1 MSDFFEAFLSSL
13 SDEQKEKLAQ
23 SIMNNLNKPAEP
35 KVTADLEREEVQ
47 ELGRKRQPA
56 VVVNEDFTVTRNND
70 IETRKQPVRARKNQW
85 VDTGEDVE
93 HDKDFDPAKFEKMGR
108 TARSR
113 PKSQKVEMTC
123 YVCGKSFK
131 TDPKLVYGEFV
142 RCNRCTGR

>member
-23 SIMNNLNKPAEP
+23 SIMDNLKKPAEP
-35 KVTADLEREEVQ
+35 SVTADLEREPVQ
-47 ELGRKRQPA
+47 ELGRKQPA
-56 VVVNEDFTVTRNND
+56 VVVNEDFTVTRNNEV
-70 IETRKQPVRARKNQW
+70 ETRKQPVRARKNQW
-85 VDTGEDVE
+85 VDTGEEVE
-93 HDKDFDPAKFEKMGR
+93 HDADFDPSKFEKMGR

-113 PKSQKVEMTC
+113 PKSQKVELTC
-123 YVCGKSFK
+123 HVCHKTFK